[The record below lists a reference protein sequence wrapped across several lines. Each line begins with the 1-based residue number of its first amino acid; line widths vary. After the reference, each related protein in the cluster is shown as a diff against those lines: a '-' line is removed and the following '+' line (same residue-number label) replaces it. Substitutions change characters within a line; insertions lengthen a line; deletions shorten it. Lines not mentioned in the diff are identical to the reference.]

1 MKVWFSSHFRE
12 YTGGQAEVTLE
23 APSPTLAALIAALDQ
38 RYPGLAFRIVDEQG
52 RLRPHVNLV
61 VDDAFERDLSRGLE
75 GSSRVGVVAALSGG

>member
-23 APSPTLAALIAALDQ
+23 APTPTLAHLIATLDQ
-38 RYPGLAFRIVDEQG
+38 HYPGLAFRIVDEQG

-61 VDDAFERDLSRGLE
+61 VDDAFERDLSRALE
-75 GSSRVGVVAALSGG
+75 GSSQVGVVAALSGG